1 MNESAFDPGMAAGV
15 STYNCL
21 LNTIN
26 SLVFVYQ
33 VSRGKTNPLA
43 SNWMQYVGF
52 AFLLTGTVGE
62 IMIEETRKA
71 FKKNPSNK
79 GRIHDTGEARRI
91 DTSRSLFTNE
101 ISLPFQVR
109 SVLSDTP
116 TMHSTP
122 CGESA
127 WPWQL

>member
-1 MNESAFDPGMAAGV
+1 MAAFV
-15 STYNCL
+15 STYNGL

-71 FKKNPSNK
+71 FKKNPANK
-79 GRIHDTGEARRI
+79 GRIHDTG
-91 DTSRSLFTNE
+91 TSRDE
-101 ISLPFQVR
+101 
-109 SVLSDTP
+109 
-116 TMHSTP
+116 
-122 CGESA
+122 GG
-127 WPWQL
+127 

>member
-1 MNESAFDPGMAAGV
+1 MASFV
-15 STYNCL
+15 SIYNGL

-62 IMIEETRKA
+62 IVIEETRKA
-71 FKKNPSNK
+71 FKKNPANK
-79 GRIHDTGEARRI
+79 GKVHDSGSSPN
-91 DTSRSLFTNE
+91 D
-101 ISLPFQVR
+101 
-109 SVLSDTP
+109 
-116 TMHSTP
+116 
-122 CGESA
+122 
-127 WPWQL
+127 